1 MNYVPN
7 LNIFGVEAKEIPCIT
22 GSGAPTT
29 STAGAVGMFYM
40 NTNSG
45 KVYKCTS
52 AVDGVYTWVDDISKL
67 YERVPSFGYMLSNTQ
82 SLLNISP
89 SAKTVTVNA
98 GYMFIKNMQDDVP
111 ARLTITTKTLN
122 IDQTS
127 VFAFIVFD
135 VTQSTVICINPN
147 VYNCDTQYIVAIIR
161 RDYYTNPSANW
172 IPGPYEVDGYLYNAP
187 VPQAVYVSPTGSDSY
202 YALGTRNSPFATITK
217 ALSTGAKTIFITA
230 GTYREKIAL
239 SSSNR
244 EIELIAFG
252 QTKENPN
259 VVLDYGITLTFTETD
274 NGLMGAAFTSS
285 ETDFIYKAFVSQT
298 ETLVY
303 DDGYVSDG
311 YSVNLWNGNTKLIP
325 KLTVSEC
332 LATENSWTYDG
343 SIIYANCSAT
353 EMTLSDGSVDIGISM
368 SALRSVKLSGI
379 TVKYARDQAVKL
391 LNCRDSE
398 IDRCEFA
405 YTGLYNGLALE
416 NTNSIVRNCE
426 AMYNRADG
434 FNIHGVCTADF
445 IDCISHDNWD
455 DGISHHDKSNGA
467 IIGGEYYNNGKGG
480 VCSPTFGSRNGVNGV
495 YIHDNVNGVYAVTNT
510 GGDYPPCNVSNC
522 AIVNNTY
529 GIRTSR
535 YTLNCWNNVLSGNT
549 NSITEENGGTVNV
562 IAGQ

>member
-1 MNYVPN
+1 MNYIDSFD
-7 LNIFGVEAKEIPCIT
+7 IFGVEAKEIPCIK
-22 GSGAPTT
+22 GNGAPTT
-29 STAGAVGMFYM
+29 ETAGAVGMFYM
-40 NTNSG
+40 DIDTGS
-45 KVYKCTS
+45 VYKCT
-52 AVDGVYTWVDDISKL
+52 AVVNGVYTWVDDITKL
-67 YERVPSFGYMLSNTQ
+67 YERVPSFGYMLSGSQ

-89 SAKTVTVNA
+89 SAKTVTVNS
-98 GYMFIKNMQDDVP
+98 GYMFIKNIQEDAP
-111 ARLTITTKTLN
+111 ARLTIPQKTLD

-127 VFAFIVFD
+127 AFAFIVYD
-135 VTQSTVICINPN
+135 VVESTIICIDPSM
-147 VYNCDTQYIVAIIR
+147 YNCDHQYIVAIIR
-161 RDYYTNPSANW
+161 RDYYTIPSANW
-172 IPGPYEVDGYLYNAP
+172 IPGPYQVDGYLYNAP
-187 VPQAVYVSPTGSDSY
+187 VPQAVYVSTSGSDKYTS
-202 YALGTRNSPFATITK
+202 LGSRNSPFATITK
-217 ALSTGAKTIFITA
+217 ALSTGAKTIYITA

-239 SSSNR
+239 SGGNR

-259 VVLDYGITLTFTETD
+259 VVLDYGTTLTFTETD
-274 NGLMGAAFTSS
+274 NGLMGATFTSS
-285 ETDFIYKAFVSQT
+285 ETDFIYKVFVSQT

-311 YSVNLWNGNTKLIP
+311 YSVNLWAGNTKLIP
-325 KLTVSEC
+325 KLTVADC

-343 SIIYANCSAT
+343 SMIYANCSAT

-368 SALRSVKLSGI
+368 SSLRSVKMSGI

-398 IDRCEFA
+398 IDRCEFS

-426 AMYNRADG
+426 AMYNRTDG

-445 IDCISHDNWD
+445 IDCISHDNLD
-455 DGISHHDKSNGA
+455 DGISHHEKSNGT

-495 YIHDNVNGVYAVTNT
+495 YIHDNVNGVYAVTT
-510 GGDYPPCNVSNC
+510 EDGDYPTCTVSNC
-522 AIVNNTY
+522 AIVNNNV

-535 YTLNCWNNVLSGNT
+535 YTLNCWNNILSGNT
-549 NSITEENGGTVNV
+549 TDTKEEDGGTINV
-562 IAGQ
+562 IG